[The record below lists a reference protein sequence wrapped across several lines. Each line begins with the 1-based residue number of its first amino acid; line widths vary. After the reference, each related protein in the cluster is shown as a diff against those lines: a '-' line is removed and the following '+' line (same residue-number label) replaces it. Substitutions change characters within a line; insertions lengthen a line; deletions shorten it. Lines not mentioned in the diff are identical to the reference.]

1 MQNFKEVIYLSI
13 NREDIAKILGISP
26 TTVTRALNGST
37 LVSDKT
43 REKVIKLANEK
54 GYYPSRLGRGHFQK
68 KSYQIGVVIPM
79 LTIDGSS
86 RIEYLAHS
94 INGMSIKA
102 RKFDYSVNIIIDEN
116 LTIDDLAKNVLTKR
130 VDGLV
135 FLETNYED
143 NRFSELYKRNI
154 PIILV
159 SNKSPD
165 DLVPHVTKNPKDGID
180 ELLQLIREEQIKTI
194 GFLDGG
200 DEFLN
205 AIECRKYFNEIM
217 KANNIKIEKTV
228 KGNCSL
234 VSGEKAAKEFM
245 KGGIPDLIFCA
256 NDLMAL
262 GLVRGLQDN
271 GIKISSQVK
280 VCGYDNLFMSNL
292 ITPRLTS
299 IGCSMNLMGRKAVEL
314 LMKIINGDDYENV
327 VIPTK
332 LFRRDSF

>member
-1 MQNFKEVIYLSI
+1 MGI
-13 NREDIAKILGISP
+13 NRENIAEILGISP

-37 LVSDKT
+37 LVSEKT

-102 RKFDYSVNIIIDEN
+102 REFDYSVNIIIDEN
-116 LTIDDLAKNVLTKR
+116 LTIDDLAKKVLTRR

-135 FLETNYED
+135 FLETKYSD
-143 NRFSELYKRNI
+143 KRFSQLYKRNI
-154 PIILV
+154 PIVLV

-165 DLVPHVTKNPKDGID
+165 DLVPYVIKNPQNGID

-200 DEFLN
+200 DEYLN
-205 AIECRKYFNEIM
+205 AIECGKYFNDIM
-217 KANNIKIEKTV
+217 KVNNLKIEKIV

-234 VSGEKAAKEFM
+234 ASGEKAANEFM
-245 KGGIPDLIFCA
+245 EGELPDFIFCA

-271 GIKISSQVK
+271 GVKISRQVK

-299 IGCSMNLMGRKAVEL
+299 IGCSMNMMGRKSVEL
-314 LMKIINGDDYENV
+314 LMKIINGEDYENI